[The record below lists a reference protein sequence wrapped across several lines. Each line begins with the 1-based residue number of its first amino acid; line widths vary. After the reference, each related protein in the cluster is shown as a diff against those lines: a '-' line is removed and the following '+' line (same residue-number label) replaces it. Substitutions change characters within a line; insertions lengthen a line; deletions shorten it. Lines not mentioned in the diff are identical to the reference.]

1 MILSTNV
8 ILDQLKS
15 YANPYGKMG
24 RLVKEEKLIPLR
36 KGLYENNANVSGIY
50 LANAIYGP
58 SYISFNYA
66 LAYYG
71 LIPEAV
77 YEFTSATTEKKKKK
91 SFNNRFGTFSYRDVP
106 VDVYQYGINIIEEG
120 GYSFMIAS
128 KEKAL
133 CDKLYEL
140 PPVKNLKELEELLF
154 NDMRIDE
161 TEFDSLNREDIY
173 FIAPKYRVNNLK
185 HLEKYL
191 RRRHH
196 EQHNR

>member
-1 MILSTNV
+1 M
-8 ILDQLKS
+8 
-15 YANPYGKMG
+15 M
-24 RLVKEEKLIPLR
+24 
-36 KGLYENNANVSGIY
+36 
-50 LANAIYGP
+50 
-58 SYISFNYA
+58 
-66 LAYYG
+66 
-71 LIPEAV
+71 
-77 YEFTSATTEKKKKK
+77 
-91 SFNNRFGTFSYRDVP
+91 
-106 VDVYQYGINIIEEG
+106 
-120 GYSFMIAS
+120 AS

-173 FIAPKYRVNNLK
+173 FIAPKYHVNNLK
-185 HLEKYL
+185 YLEKYL

>member
-1 MILSTNV
+1 MILSANV
-8 ILDQLKS
+8 IINQLKNYS
-15 YANPYGKMG
+15 NPYGKIG
-24 RLVKEEKLIPLR
+24 RLVKEGKLIPLT
-36 KGLYENNANVSGIY
+36 KGLYEDNMNVSGIY

-91 SFNNRFGTFSYRDVP
+91 VFDNRFGTFSYRDIP
-106 VDVYQYGINIIEEG
+106 VDAYPYGINIIEEG
-120 GYSFMIAS
+120 EYSFMIAS

-133 CDKLYEL
+133 CDKLYEIS
-140 PPVKNLKELEELLF
+140 PVSNQHELEELLF

-161 TEFDSLNREDIY
+161 IEFDKLNREEIY
-173 FIAPKYRVNNLK
+173 FIAPKYHDNNLK
-185 HLEKYL
+185 LLMNYL
-191 RRRHH
+191 RRRYH
-196 EQHNR
+196 E

>member
-8 ILDQLKS
+8 ILDQLKN
-15 YANPYGKMG
+15 YVNPYGKMG
-24 RLVKEEKLIPLR
+24 RLVKEGKLIPLT
-36 KGLYENNANVSGIY
+36 KGLYENNPNVSGVY

-106 VDVYQYGINIIEEG
+106 VDAYPYGVNIIEEG
-120 GYSFMIAS
+120 GYSFMMAS

-161 TEFDSLNREDIY
+161 VEFDNLNREDIY
-173 FIAPKYRVNNLK
+173 FIAPKYHVNNLK
-185 HLEKYL
+185 HLANYL

-196 EQHNR
+196 E

>member
-8 ILDQLKS
+8 ILDRLRDYSNQ
-15 YANPYGKMG
+15 YGKIG
-24 RLVKEEKLIPLR
+24 RLVKEGKLIPLT
-36 KGLYENNANVSGIY
+36 KGLYEDNPNVSGLY

-91 SFNNRFGTFSYRDVP
+91 SFNNRFGTFSYRDIP
-106 VDVYQYGINIIEEG
+106 PQAYPYGIIIKEEG
-120 GYSFMIAS
+120 EYTFMIAS

-140 PPVKNLKELEELLF
+140 PPVSNQKELEKLLF
-154 NDMRIDE
+154 QDMRIDE
-161 TEFDSLNREDIY
+161 YEFEKLNRNDIY
-173 FIAPKYRVNNLK
+173 FIAPKYHSNNLK
-185 HLEKYL
+185 HLANYL
-191 RRRHH
+191 RRKYH
-196 EQHNR
+196 E

>member
-8 ILDQLKS
+8 ILDQLKN

-24 RLVKEEKLIPLR
+24 RLVKEGKLIPLT
-36 KGLYENNANVSGIY
+36 KGLYENNANVSGVY

-106 VDVYQYGINIIEEG
+106 VDAYPYGVNIIEEG
-120 GYSFMIAS
+120 GYSFMMAS

-161 TEFDSLNREDIY
+161 TEFDNLNREDIY

-185 HLEKYL
+185 HLANYL

-196 EQHNR
+196 E